1 MIILARVKLFKLV
14 FEEWT
19 EITLVRKRKV
29 RLTVVWEDCCKLA
42 GEREGVRCAASRI
55 CKQASVNLVV
65 SGDRAMTANECFDVR
80 CSEET

>member
-1 MIILARVKLFKLV
+1 MWILAVVKLFKLV

-29 RLTVVWEDCCKLA
+29 RLTVVWKGCRRLA
-42 GEREGVRCAASRI
+42 GERKGVRCAVSRM